1 MLLASLNAPLT
12 SLRGVGPATVRAL
25 ARLDVAT
32 VGDLLEHF
40 PRAHEDRS
48 RFTPLPSVLPGR
60 PVVVQALVTAHRWFG
75 PRGRH
80 LRLELGAEQSG
91 APASAPKPSPAGA
104 AFGPAPPHVRS
115 PVGSAAAAPV
125 RRTPSAALL
134 CFGRRFLARS
144 LPVGTR
150 ITVAAVFERRGAS
163 LEAGTFEV
171 LRGDDPASCGRL
183 IPVYPL
189 AEGVRPALLRRT
201 MLAACTCLQGLDTP
215 WDGYCRRRGLQP
227 VAAAIRA
234 LHFPDDGV
242 ALRHARTSVAY
253 AELLQLQLA
262 LYRPQAPR
270 RLPRRFTG
278 VLSDRVVRGLPFALT
293 GDQEAVRREIAAGL
307 RAPQPGARLLQGDV
321 GCGKTLVALLAA
333 ACVIEAQEQVALIV
347 PTELLARQHARTAAG
362 VLAPCGIN
370 VALLTGN
377 TAANGSRGGGP
388 GRQALLAAL
397 RARQIDLLVG
407 THALLQGDVAFAR
420 LGLVIVDEQH
430 RFGVAQRRHLL
441 ERNPGADLLLMTAT
455 PIPRS
460 LALTVYGDLELSLI
474 RQLPPGRFPVRTH
487 LARSDRLP
495 EVLARVRRELAGGGQ
510 AYFVAPRIGESPAAE
525 GSGSDAAAD
534 DGEAASEPIPD
545 AVSLHATLSSE
556 VYPEFGVGLIHGAM
570 PEQQKHGTMEA
581 FRNGELAVLVATTVV
596 EVGVDV
602 TNAAGMVVLGAE
614 RFGLATLHQLRGR
627 VGRGPRQGYAFL
639 VYSSSL
645 AATGAAR
652 LRALKE
658 CADGFEIAERDLTLR
673 GPGELLG
680 LRQAGMPELRV
691 ADLGRDLALAQQA
704 RRDAHRTLAAADSPR
719 AAGAR
724 K

>member
-1 MLLASLNAPLT
+1 MLLASLTAPLI

-25 ARLDVAT
+25 ARLGVAT

-40 PRAHEDRS
+40 PRVHEDRR
-48 RFTPLPSVLPGR
+48 RFTPLSSVLPGR
-60 PVVVQALVTAHRWFG
+60 PVVVQATVTAHRWFG

-80 LRLELGAEQSG
+80 LRLELGAGQSG
-91 APASAPKPSPAGA
+91 EPA
-104 AFGPAPPHVRS
+104 
-115 PVGSAAAAPV
+115 
-125 RRTPSAALL
+125 SAALL
-134 CFGRRFLARS
+134 CFGRRFLAGS

-150 ITVAAVFERRGAS
+150 LTVAAVFEKRGAS

-171 LRGDDPASCGRL
+171 QRGDDPASFGRI

-189 AEGVRPALLRRT
+189 TEGMRPALLRRT

-215 WDGYCRRRGLQP
+215 WDGYCRSRGLLP

-234 LHFPDDGV
+234 LHFPDDG
-242 ALRHARTSVAY
+242 AELRYARTSVAY

-262 LYRPQAPR
+262 LHRRPAPR
-270 RLPRRFTG
+270 RAPRRFNG
-278 VLSDRVVRGLPFALT
+278 ALSDLVVRRLPFALT
-293 GDQEAVRREIAAGL
+293 GDQAAVGREIAAGL
-307 RAPQPGARLLQGDV
+307 RAPHPGARLLQGEV

-333 ACVIEAQEQVALIV
+333 ACVIEAQEQVVLIV
-347 PTELLARQHARTAAG
+347 PTELLARQHARTATS
-362 VLAPCGIN
+362 VLAPCGIK
-370 VALLTGN
+370 VALLTGS
-377 TAANGSRGGGP
+377 TAPTGSGGRGAE
-388 GRQALLAAL
+388 RQALLAAL

-407 THALLQGDVAFAR
+407 THALLQGDVVFGR

-460 LALTVYGDLELSLI
+460 LALTVYGDLELSMI
-474 RQLPPGRFPVRTH
+474 RQLPPGRSPVTTH

-510 AYFVAPRIGESPAAE
+510 AYFVAPRIESPAA
-525 GSGSDAAAD
+525 GGGGSDPAPD
-534 DGEAASEPIPD
+534 DRGAPSEPIPD

-570 PEQQKHGTMEA
+570 PEQQKHDTMEA
-581 FRNGELAVLVATTVV
+581 FRIGELAVLVATTVV

-602 TNAAGMVVLGAE
+602 ANAAGMVVLGAE

-658 CADGFEIAERDLTLR
+658 SADGFEIAEHDLTLR

-691 ADLGRDLALAQQA
+691 ADLGRDRALAQQA
-704 RRDAHRTLAAADSPR
+704 RRDARSALAAADSPP
-719 AAGAR
+719 AADGGD
-724 K
+724 